1 MTIVNVKNVNVNY
14 MSFQLLTVLVN
25 SFWVSVVTHACLAVT
40 ELPGRSDQWYG
51 GIGVTVLP
59 TNQRQLLALDYPGG
73 DTEKWENR
81 KTNSR
86 LSLIVVTSLLS
97 HNLIPDT
104 LCFFRC
110 VFWVGHCMGGAN
122 LLYFSAFMIYP
133 EQSPNNISK
142 NIPPC
147 FHDTCSHL
155 FGLLMSFFFFFSTV
169 N

>member
-1 MTIVNVKNVNVNY
+1 M
-14 MSFQLLTVLVN
+14 
-25 SFWVSVVTHACLAVT
+25 
-40 ELPGRSDQWYG
+40 
-51 GIGVTVLP
+51 
-59 TNQRQLLALDYPGG
+59 
-73 DTEKWENR
+73 
-81 KTNSR
+81 
-86 LSLIVVTSLLS
+86 IVVTSLLS

-104 LCFFRC
+104 LYFFRC

-155 FGLLMSFFFFFSTV
+155 FGLLMSFFFPHSQLVQIMNHEVIICCLFFFAPLPMFLYTV
-169 N
+169 ETHGLVSLSALLSYLKTSVYCESHSWREHGDVV